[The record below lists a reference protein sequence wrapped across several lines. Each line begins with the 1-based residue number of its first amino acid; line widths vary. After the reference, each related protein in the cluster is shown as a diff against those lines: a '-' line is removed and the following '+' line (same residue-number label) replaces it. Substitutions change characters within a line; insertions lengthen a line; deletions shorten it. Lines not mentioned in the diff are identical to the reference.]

1 MRFVRSEDEFKGRVG
16 HFNDT
21 IEIATKNSR
30 KCQSRHLNLSSEW
43 FPTYD

>member
-1 MRFVRSEDEFKGRVG
+1 MRAEGKFRDGIG
-16 HFNDT
+16 HFTDT

-30 KCQSRHLNLSSEW
+30 KCQSRHLNFSSEW